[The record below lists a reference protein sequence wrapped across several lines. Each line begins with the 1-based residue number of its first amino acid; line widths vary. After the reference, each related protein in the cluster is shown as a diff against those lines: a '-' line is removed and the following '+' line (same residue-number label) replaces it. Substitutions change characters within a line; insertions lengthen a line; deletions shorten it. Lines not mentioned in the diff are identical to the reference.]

1 MDRAIARGYGDS
13 DAAAVIQGNA
23 PS

>member
-13 DAAAVIQGNA
+13 DAAAVIQGTA